1 MTYER
6 RNKGTCSVMTK
17 VELNPDHTI
26 ESVEVLGGCN
36 GNLKGIC
43 QLLKGMKAEDA
54 IERMKG
60 TLCGSK
66 PTSCPDQIAI
76 TLEEALL
83 ARADLVLRND
93 ADLASLEAAAAAL
106 CEQLQAEGARKGGAD
121 TSL

>member
-60 TLCGSK
+60 TV
-66 PTSCPDQIAI
+66 
-76 TLEEALL
+76 
-83 ARADLVLRND
+83 R
-93 ADLASLEAAAAAL
+93 
-106 CEQLQAEGARKGGAD
+106 LQANQLPGPDCHYAGRGPAEAV
-121 TSL
+121 SPEYYL